1 MFWMRLLLYLDS
13 IRFFGAMLVVIK
25 VMMKE
30 SLIFFALL
38 FVIIIG
44 FLQAFIGMDMADSHI
59 DSAAFILQ
67 AMANA
72 VMQSPDFSGFDNFA
86 PPFGIILYY
95 IFTFLIMVVLLNILI
110 ALYNSAYED
119 ITDNAI
125 DEYMA
130 LFSQK
135 TMQFVR
141 APDENVFIAPT
152 NLIEIFCL
160 ILPFEWWMPRKQYA
174 KLNDYVMAAVYSP
187 LLLIAAWFEQRSAMK
202 VSGNRRNGNDDDDT
216 VEEWEQLSGEVD
228 FEGEGWEKRVQGV
241 KPNVESDEATVEVR
255 ELRKEVGELKE
266 LLLTLINE
274 KEGGG
279 SGGSSNKKKSRA

>member
-1 MFWMRLLLYLDS
+1 MRLLLYLDS

-44 FLQAFIGMDMADSHI
+44 FLQAFIGMDMADSNV
-59 DSAAFILQ
+59 DSATFILQ

-125 DEYMA
+125 DEYLA

-152 NLIEIFCL
+152 NLIEIFFL
-160 ILPFEWWMPRKQYA
+160 ILPCEWWMPRKQYA
-174 KLNDYVMAAVYSP
+174 KLNDYVMAVVYSP
-187 LLLIAAWFEQRSAMK
+187 LLLIAAWFEQRSAIK
-202 VSGNRRNGNDDDDT
+202 VKGNRQRGDDDDGT
-216 VEEWEQLSGEVD
+216 VEEWEQLDGEVD
-228 FEGEGWEKRVQGV
+228 FAGEGWEKRVKSV
-241 KPNVESDEATVEVR
+241 VPDVESDEATCEVR

-266 LLLTLINE
+266 LLLKLVKE
-274 KEGGG
+274 KDGG
-279 SGGSSNKKKSRA
+279 SDKGKGKKK